1 MSWLCPLQLDSVP
14 AAVKGFSRM
23 GLKKKK
29 SKMKFYCKEYST
41 ITKNKNKK
49 RHEHVFSQWAQ
60 GNRSNKIQFPEFYQ
74 ECLFFCVGD
83 WLVI

>member
-1 MSWLCPLQLDSVP
+1 
-14 AAVKGFSRM
+14 
-23 GLKKKK
+23 
-29 SKMKFYCKEYST
+29 MKFYCKEYST